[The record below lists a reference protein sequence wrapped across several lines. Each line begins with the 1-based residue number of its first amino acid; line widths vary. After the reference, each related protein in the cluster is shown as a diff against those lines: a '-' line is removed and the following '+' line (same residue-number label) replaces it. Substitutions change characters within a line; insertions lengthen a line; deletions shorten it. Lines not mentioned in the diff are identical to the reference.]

1 MREIFV
7 LNHVASS
14 ATNPRK
20 VAQAL
25 ADYEQSPS
33 LTHFCVLLFIDPR
46 DLPAKFFQDA
56 PGKYSELT
64 QLLTNRSKASKF
76 LETRL
81 KNGFPFNLTAMQL
94 LYWVGVIRVTH
105 AMYRS
110 DIPGVLLGYQHQVMG
125 LAGCGEL
132 AHARQLFHHLVAV
145 QDAYGIEVA
154 KVVRRVRQ
162 SRPTPGRRT
171 SRRNAPAD
179 TLRGGPGG
187 VFSVQWQAGA
197 PIARVG

>member
-76 LETRL
+76 LENRL

-94 LYWVGVIRVTH
+94 LYWMGVIRVTH

-154 KVVRRVRQ
+154 KVDVLQ
-162 SRPTPGRRT
+162 QHFAEFD
-171 SRRNAPAD
+171 NHA
-179 TLRGGPGG
+179 
-187 VFSVQWQAGA
+187 
-197 PIARVG
+197 

>member
-20 VAQAL
+20 VTQAL

-105 AMYRS
+105 AMYDRTY
-110 DIPGVLLGYQHQVMG
+110 PG
-125 LAGCGEL
+125 C
-132 AHARQLFHHLVAV
+132 FW
-145 QDAYGIEVA
+145 GIST
-154 KVVRRVRQ
+154 R
-162 SRPTPGRRT
+162 
-171 SRRNAPAD
+171 
-179 TLRGGPGG
+179 
-187 VFSVQWQAGA
+187 
-197 PIARVG
+197 